1 MRRRTLSLVLATGI
15 LLTVSISYA
24 AFFSGTISDSKRTKP
39 GSIQVLPQTNYLT
52 SYLFQNLACEG
63 IHYDSENDE
72 LLHPGNTISD
82 RQDGEAHLD
91 DFVITF
97 QSQNSQPALAAVIK
111 QLGENPGNTAT
122 VNFTFTFPSTSRV
135 DVSSLAE
142 NGLAY
147 FQYRTLYDI
156 NDDRTFP
163 LCNWFINDNALS
175 DTGTEISH
183 LRSDV
188 TKKTLTLS
196 ILLTDHELGATDD
209 NPYLYSLADILID
222 HISYNN
228 QYTLILDLDLSKE
241 TGLTEDDFSGITLS
255 VNVSQESAKEEANE

>member
-24 AFFSGTISDSKRTKP
+24 AYSIEKDNVNKLPPAKP
-39 GSIQVLPQTNYLT
+39 GAVQVLNQTNYLS

-63 IHYDSENDE
+63 IHYYSEGDA
-72 LLHPGNTISD
+72 LLHPGNTITD

-111 QLGENPGNTAT
+111 QLGENPGHTAT
-122 VNFTFTFPSTSRV
+122 VDFIFTFPSASNV
-135 DVSSLAE
+135 NVASLAE

-147 FQYRTLYDI
+147 FRYRTLEDI
-156 NDDRTFP
+156 NNDRLFP
-163 LCNWFINDNALS
+163 LCNWFINNNALS
-175 DTGTEISH
+175 DAGNEVSY
-183 LRSDV
+183 LRSDAAE
-188 TKKTLTLS
+188 KTLTLS
-196 ILLTDHELGATDD
+196 VLLTDHALGTIDG

-222 HISYNN
+222 HISYND

-241 TGLTEDDFSGITLS
+241 TGLTEDDFSGVTLS
-255 VNVSQESAKEEANE
+255 VNVSKETA